1 MTVISKRD
9 HQNFISFASMAYT
22 TAITT
27 SSLGIMLIYCSK
39 EMVDSSIITS
49 TKRELVIPVIAVSSM
64 D

>member
-1 MTVISKRD
+1 
-9 HQNFISFASMAYT
+9 MAYT